1 MEVTLTSRTD
11 IIVIVT
17 LPGIRIVDTG
27 GNEEAEF
34 ELVIVCRANS
44 REEREA
50 GSSTTGLWDIRFDW
64 GLSFFVE
71 VETNEIV

>member
-1 MEVTLTSRTD
+1 LEVTLTSRTD

-34 ELVIVCRANS
+34 ELVIVLP
-44 REEREA
+44 RE
-50 GSSTTGLWDIRFDW
+50 L
-64 GLSFFVE
+64 
-71 VETNEIV
+71 